1 MSTPKQMTTEQGQLL
16 TQAGREMA
24 EHMMENAVKQSNGPE
39 QMFNQIYTLRAMAI
53 SILATVMYNDVA
65 QGGADPQARL
75 ALYHTVLAEEYDM
88 MVAGGQVELIECGSA
103 VKEDKGLH

>member
-1 MSTPKQMTTEQGQLL
+1 MSTPKAITGEQAQLL

-24 EHMMENAVKQSNGPE
+24 EQMMESAVKAANGPE
-39 QMFNQIYTLRAMAI
+39 QMFNQIFTLRAMSI

-65 QGGADPQARL
+65 QGGKDPEERL

-88 MVAGGQVELIECGSA
+88 MVTGGQVEMIECGSA
-103 VKEDKGLH
+103 PKKDSGLH